1 MFYKINKTMSKDIH
15 HSCKCTGQNFTFEE
29 WGEYL
34 HSEDKPEIV
43 HQYKDFG
50 FNIFDVCL
58 TPHIKIDWA
67 NKVCSLK
74 VTTAQSDNGRWNFG
88 DNFWTQGG
96 CCGAAYVDML
106 RDGYNTEKEAV
117 SEALNSLEEKCQR
130 VIDEIQF
137 RGGDIDD
144 DDSNE
149 PVVSGSSVFPKLK
162 EAMSKIE
169 HYKEVF
175 NPRQLELFN
184 L

>member
-1 MFYKINKTMSKDIH
+1 
-15 HSCKCTGQNFTFEE
+15 
-29 WGEYL
+29 
-34 HSEDKPEIV
+34 
-43 HQYKDFG
+43 
-50 FNIFDVCL
+50 
-58 TPHIKIDWA
+58 
-67 NKVCSLK
+67 
-74 VTTAQSDNGRWNFG
+74 
-88 DNFWTQGG
+88 
-96 CCGAAYVDML
+96 ML

>member
-1 MFYKINKTMSKDIH
+1 MA
-15 HSCKCTGQNFTFEE
+15 
-29 WGEYL
+29 
-34 HSEDKPEIV
+34 
-43 HQYKDFG
+43 
-50 FNIFDVCL
+50 
-58 TPHIKIDWA
+58 PHIKIDWA

-74 VTTAQSDNGRWNFG
+74 VTTAQSDNGRWDFG
-88 DNFWTQGG
+88 VNYNFWTQGG

-106 RDGYNTEKEAV
+106 KDGYNTEKEAV

-162 EAMSKIE
+162 EAMGKIE

>member
-1 MFYKINKTMSKDIH
+1 MSKNIH
-15 HSCKCTGQNFTFEE
+15 HSCKCTGLNFTFEE

-50 FNIFDVCL
+50 FNICDTCL
-58 TPHIKIDWA
+58 TPHVKIEWT
-67 NKVCSLK
+67 NKVCFIEVL
-74 VTTAQSDNGRWNFG
+74 TAQSDNGRWDFG
-88 DNFWTQGG
+88 FHYNFWTQGG
-96 CCGAAYVDML
+96 CCAAHYVDTST
-106 RDGYNTEKEAV
+106 GGCNTEKDAINA
-117 SEALNSLEEKCQR
+117 ALNSLEEKCQR
-130 VIDEIQF
+130 VIDEILF

-149 PVVSGSSVFPKLK
+149 QEIRGSSVLPKLK
-162 EAMSKIE
+162 EAMSKIA